1 MLASEQTHKAYA
13 DNFYKAVCQKDGNTE
28 VIWCRDYVSP
38 GQTHQFTKGNLP
50 KSIEQ
55 DTGSDRLSVLLNLVE
70 AFEPLD
76 ATEEQKGRVY
86 HLKLVPLKIRN
97 SLPNQQNYSWNVTHA

>member
-1 MLASEQTHKAYA
+1 MRTISIKLYA
-13 DNFYKAVCQKDGNTE
+13 KKMVIQKSFGV
-28 VIWCRDYVSP
+28 VIMSLR
-38 GQTHQFTKGNLP
+38 GKTHQFTKGNLP

-76 ATEEQKGRVY
+76 ATEEQKGNEY
-86 HLKLVPLKIRN
+86 TI
-97 SLPNQQNYSWNVTHA
+97 

>member
-1 MLASEQTHKAYA
+1 MS
-13 DNFYKAVCQKDGNTE
+13 KDGNTE

-76 ATEEQKGRVY
+76 ATEEQKEQVY
-86 HLKLVPLKIRN
+86 HLKLAPLKIRN
-97 SLPNQQNYSWNVTHA
+97 SLPNQLSYSWSVTLD